1 MPEQKRLRL
10 GLTEIKTNS
19 DLLPTECFEPE
30 EEAGEMENGFKG
42 TGLWATDY
50 VNSNEDHSPPGSD
63 PRDDDGSTPADGDGS
78 AGVSLEPGSLAPGL
92 SAMDDGDNGE
102 KRAVPEGAVD
112 SDRWSCE
119 RCTLENSPGKKRC
132 SVCEAERAC

>member
-1 MPEQKRLRL
+1 
-10 GLTEIKTNS
+10 
-19 DLLPTECFEPE
+19 
-30 EEAGEMENGFKG
+30 MENGFKG

-50 VNSNEDHSPPGSD
+50 VTRNEDHSPPGSRASD
-63 PRDDDGSTPADGDGS
+63 EDGSAPADGDG
-78 AGVSLEPGSLAPGL
+78 AADFRQEPGGLAPGL
-92 SAMDDGDNGE
+92 SPMDGNGGE

-112 SDRWSCE
+112 GHRWSCE